1 MSETLT
7 KEVIKTVTDN
17 VNVDLSK
24 SYASCC
30 EWCIELSDTLIIV
43 PRNSWCM
50 DVIAVR
56 VTSGTV
62 QGTYV
67 PESWSAPKGV
77 LQSDAGRCLYFNS
90 PTNEWLF
97 SPLSTNDSPSST
109 NNSNNNSNNNSASN
123 SNNNSNNNSR
133 SNSNSYTSSPASPS
147 DPYTTTNTNTA
158 TTSPTK
164 TMKNIYTDMRGTN
177 VLEESATAAS
187 LEALISLNYSADF
200 DYDDDSDGNSGSRNG
215 SRNRNRN
222 GNRMEGRG
230 GEGRGGDREMGN
242 AREQEGEQGG
252 DWDIESAKHSSRS
265 IASSL
270 FHSLDGLDD
279 GDGMFAVQNMN
290 DNDTL
295 SGGES
300 NVMRTRTGEGEG
312 EGEGKGGE
320 GKGEGNELNLT
331 VKAYSESSRSQRSR
345 LSSNDAEDQYFDT
358 FEDLPSSPSHPS
370 PFPSRPTLPL
380 SPFIT
385 QSSLRSIQG
394 IQGLPSDEF
403 KEVKK
408 AAAVRFSIPA
418 STENSASVTPRLEAV
433 ALALSAVSRI
443 VITLRHTDVF
453 VSLAG
458 PLQDLTLD
466 AEQEVFDETRLFS
479 NVSHKSAVFH
489 TEHDEND
496 DDEVGVNGKNNYD
509 NRNAGRTKETEHYKT
524 NINAFQS
531 DNRTTYG
538 YYSRE
543 KERERERVKENNKTL
558 NKDGDD
564 IQR

>member
-1 MSETLT
+1 
-7 KEVIKTVTDN
+7 
-17 VNVDLSK
+17 
-24 SYASCC
+24 
-30 EWCIELSDTLIIV
+30 
-43 PRNSWCM
+43 
-50 DVIAVR
+50 
-56 VTSGTV
+56 
-62 QGTYV
+62 
-67 PESWSAPKGV
+67 
-77 LQSDAGRCLYFNS
+77 
-90 PTNEWLF
+90 
-97 SPLSTNDSPSST
+97 
-109 NNSNNNSNNNSASN
+109 
-123 SNNNSNNNSR
+123 
-133 SNSNSYTSSPASPS
+133 
-147 DPYTTTNTNTA
+147 
-158 TTSPTK
+158 
-164 TMKNIYTDMRGTN
+164 MKNIYTDLKGLN
-177 VLEESATAAS
+177 VPEESATAAS

-200 DYDDDSDGNSGSRNG
+200 DYEDDSDSNSGSRSGSRNG
-215 SRNRNRN
+215 SKN
-222 GNRMEGRG
+222 GNGMEGRG
-230 GEGRGGDREMGN
+230 GGGGDREM
-242 AREQEGEQGG
+242 EQGK
-252 DWDIESAKHSSRS
+252 DWDIESAEHSSRS

-279 GDGMFAVQNMN
+279 RDGMFAVQNMN
-290 DNDTL
+290 DNDTM
-295 SGGES
+295 SGGGSGVVRAE
-300 NVMRTRTGEGEG
+300 TGEGEG
-312 EGEGKGGE
+312 EGDGGGRRE

-345 LSSNDAEDQYFDT
+345 LSSNDAEDQFFDT

-370 PFPSRPTLPL
+370 PFPTRPTLLP
-380 SPFIT
+380 SSFIT

-394 IQGLPSDEF
+394 QPSDEF

-443 VITLRHTDVF
+443 IITLRHTDVF

-458 PLQDLTLD
+458 PLQDQTLD
-466 AEQEVFDETRLFS
+466 SEQEVFDETRLFS

-496 DDEVGVNGKNNYD
+496 SDEVGVNVNNTYD
-509 NRNAGRTKETEHYKT
+509 YRNTGRAKETEHHKT

-543 KERERERVKENNKTL
+543 KEREREKERVKENKKTER
-558 NKDGDD
+558 NKDGDN

>member
-1 MSETLT
+1 MSETMT

-17 VNVDLSK
+17 VKADLSK
-24 SYASCC
+24 SYTSCW
-30 EWCIELSDTLIIV
+30 EWCIDLSDTLIIV

-56 VTSGTV
+56 VTNGSV

-77 LQSDAGRCLYFNS
+77 LQSDAGSCLYFNS

-97 SPLSTNDSPSST
+97 SPLITHDSPSST
-109 NNSNNNSNNNSASN
+109 NNSNNKSAS
-123 SNNNSNNNSR
+123 NSNNNSR
-133 SNSNSYTSSPASPS
+133 SNSNSYTSSLASTS
-147 DPYTTTNTNTA
+147 DAYTNTTT
-158 TTSPTK
+158 TTPTR
-164 TMKNIYTDMRGTN
+164 TMKNIYTDSGGTN
-177 VLEESATAAS
+177 VLEESAAAAS

-200 DYDDDSDGNSGSRNG
+200 DYEDDSDSSSGSRNG
-215 SRNRNRN
+215 SRSGGRNV
-222 GNRMEGRG
+222 GSEGRG
-230 GEGRGGDREMGN
+230 SDRGGDNGRHKE
-242 AREQEGEQGG
+242 REQEK
-252 DWDIESAKHSSRS
+252 DWDVESAKHSSRS

-279 GDGMFAVQNMN
+279 RDGIFAVQNMN
-290 DNDTL
+290 DDDTM
-295 SGGES
+295 SGGGS
-300 NVMRTRTGEGEG
+300 GVTRTGTGKEEGERR
-312 EGEGKGGE
+312 GKRE
-320 GKGEGNELNLT
+320 VEGNELNLT
-331 VKAYSESSRSQRSR
+331 VKAYSESGRSQRSR

-358 FEDLPSSPSHPS
+358 LEDLPSSPSHPS
-370 PFPSRPTLPL
+370 PFPSCPIP

-385 QSSLRSIQG
+385 QPSLTSL
-394 IQGLPSDEF
+394 QGLQSILSDEF

-408 AAAVRFSIPA
+408 SAAVRFSIPA

-443 VITLRHTDVF
+443 IITLRHTDVF

-458 PLQDLTLD
+458 PLQDQTLD

-479 NVSHKSAVFH
+479 NVSHKAAVFR
-489 TEHDEND
+489 TQHDGD
-496 DDEVGVNGKNNYD
+496 DSDEVGVNGRDTYD
-509 NRNAGRTKETEHYKT
+509 SRYTGRTKETEHYKT

-531 DNRTTYG
+531 DSRTTYG

-543 KERERERVKENNKTL
+543 RERERERENNKTER
-558 NKDGDD
+558 NKDGDN